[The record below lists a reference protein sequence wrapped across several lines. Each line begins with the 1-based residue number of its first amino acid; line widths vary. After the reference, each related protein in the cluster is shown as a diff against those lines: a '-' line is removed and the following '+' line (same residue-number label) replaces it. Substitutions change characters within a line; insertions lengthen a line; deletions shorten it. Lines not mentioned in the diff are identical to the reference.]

1 MEFRKAVP
9 SDLTRIMDI
18 IKYAQLYLK
27 ELGIDQWQNQYPS
40 EETILTDMQNGHS
53 YVLLDVENIIAT
65 VAISFDGEKTY
76 EHIYDGA
83 WLSNQDY
90 AVIHRL
96 AVRKTSKGNGLS
108 TDIMKLTEELCKER
122 SITSIKIDT
131 HEQNLGMQ
139 HILKKNG
146 YTYCGVIYVEDGT
159 KRLAYEKLLT

>member
-9 SDLTRIMDI
+9 SDLTRIMEI
-18 IKYAQLYLK
+18 IKDAQLYLK

-40 EETILTDMQNGHS
+40 EETILTDMQNGHG
-53 YVLLDVENIIAT
+53 YVLLDEENIIAT
-65 VAISFDGEKTY
+65 VAISFDGEPTY
-76 EHIYDGA
+76 EHIYGGA

-108 TDIMKLTEELCKER
+108 TDIMKLTEELCKEC

-139 HILKKNG
+139 HILKKIG

-159 KRLAYEKLLT
+159 KRLAYEKLLA